1 MLREDQNSK
10 ENLKS
15 HIKDTTSLSMTFNQG
30 SFYSK
35 FSNKINKLITALY
48 MVTDIMDK
56 EEPLRGKL
64 RSLGVNVISDTHSIT
79 SHTDKKIAEI
89 LSFLEIAS
97 VVGMISE
104 MNFSILKKEFTELR
118 QSIEESSRSSLLFGG
133 QTSLSDFLKSS
144 PERPTSSGRTG
155 IGQFKQARIGVQKGS
170 TLMQALSDRIPS
182 LSDTHNPGNYNVLK
196 DQRRQEIIKIIKNK
210 VEANGSN
217 FYGLTITDIKNLAT
231 GALTASGEKTL
242 QRELVSMVQDGVLKK
257 IGDKR
262 WSKYFLV

>member
-1 MLREDQNSK
+1 MPVA
-10 ENLKS
+10 
-15 HIKDTTSLSMTFNQG
+15 FNQG

-48 MVTDIMDK
+48 MVTDIMDR

-64 RSLGVNVISDTHSIT
+64 RSLGVNVISDTHAIT
-79 SHTDKKIAEI
+79 SHTDKKITEI

-118 QSIEESSRSSLLFGG
+118 QSIEESNRSSLLFGG
-133 QTSLSDFLKSS
+133 QTSLSDFLQS
-144 PERPTSSGRTG
+144 PSERPMSSGRAG

-182 LSDTHNPGNYNVLK
+182 LSERHNPGNYNVLK

-210 VEANGSN
+210 IAENGSN

-242 QRELVSMVQDGVLKK
+242 QRELVSMVKEGVLKK
-257 IGDKR
+257 TGDKR